1 VAQLAAA
8 QKRLQAT
15 GLNILAIDLGSASG
29 APAETAASPPFVEV
43 AADVAAALAL
53 FRAPDDGGETDLML
67 DRAANVRAR
76 WTAAAGGLPD
86 AATLLADT
94 ARVAQFP
101 AAPQNHAGH
110 IH

>member
-1 VAQLAAA
+1 
-8 QKRLQAT
+8 
-15 GLNILAIDLGSASG
+15 
-29 APAETAASPPFVEV
+29 
-43 AADVAAALAL
+43 
-53 FRAPDDGGETDLML
+53 ML